1 MQANALRY
9 QSGFGGHF
17 ESEAVEGALPTGRN
31 SPQRPAFG
39 LYAEQLS
46 GSAFTAPRHE
56 NRRSWLYRMRPT
68 ADHRPFERYE
78 GASLFAPGTVN
89 DPLPPNRLR
98 WDPPGDLPAGA
109 DFVDG
114 MVTMLANRDPSDLEG
129 VAVHLY
135 RATRSMVRRVFVDAD
150 GELLIIPQSGTLL
163 IATEFGRLHV
173 PPGTVALIPRGV
185 KFRVEVDGEARGYV
199 AENHGLPFRLPDLG
213 PIGSNG
219 LANPR
224 DFETP
229 VAWFEDRDEQTEVVQ
244 KYLGSLWTTTLD
256 HSPLDVVAWH
266 GNYAPCRYDLSHF
279 NTIGSISFDHP
290 DPSIFTVLTSPSDVH
305 GRANA
310 DFVIFPPRW
319 MVAEDTFRP
328 PWFHRN
334 VMSEAMGLI
343 HGAYDAK
350 ADGFAPGGL
359 SLHNL
364 MSGHGPDVESWR
376 KASDAALQPAKIDNT
391 LAFMVETCWP
401 YRPTKFALDRSQHDY
416 DLAWTGFP
424 KAKLP

>member
-1 MQANALRY
+1 MTAGYL
-9 QSGFGGHF
+9 SGFGSHF
-17 ESEAVEGALPTGRN
+17 ESEAIVGALPVGRN

-39 LYAEQLS
+39 LYTEQVS
-46 GSAFTAPRHE
+46 GTAFTAPRHD

-68 ADHRPFERYE
+68 ADHRPFEPYARAPRFAAAAD
-78 GASLFAPGTVN
+78 GA
-89 DPLPPNRLR
+89 PLAPNRLR
-98 WDPPGDLPAGA
+98 WDPPADLLDST

-114 MVTMLANRDPSDLEG
+114 LVTMLHARLPEELEG
-129 VAVHLY
+129 CAVHLY
-135 RATRSMVRRVFVDAD
+135 RATRSMERRVFVDAD
-150 GELLIIPQSGTLL
+150 GELLIIPQQGALL
-163 IATEFGRLHV
+163 IRTELGV
-173 PPGTVALIPRGV
+173 IEVAPGSVALVPRGI
-185 KFRVEVDGEARGYV
+185 KFRVELPDGEARGYV
-199 AENHGLPFRLPDLG
+199 AENYGLPFRLPDLG
-213 PIGSNG
+213 PIGANG

-229 VAWFEDRDEQTEVVQ
+229 VAAFEDSDEPTEVVQ
-244 KYLGSLWTTTLD
+244 KYLGALWATTLD

-266 GNYAPCRYDLSHF
+266 GNYVPWRYDLERF

-290 DPSIFTVLTSPSDVH
+290 DPSIFTMLTSPSNVA

-343 HGAYDAK
+343 YGEYDAK
-350 ADGFAPGGL
+350 AEGFAPGGL

-364 MSGHGPDVESWR
+364 MSGHGPDLDSWR
-376 KASDAALQPAKIDNT
+376 KASKAELQPVRIGGT
-391 LAFMVETCWP
+391 MAFMLETCWP
-401 YRPTKFALDRSQHDY
+401 YRPTRFALERAQPDY
-416 DLAWTGFP
+416 DEAWAGFP
-424 KAKLP
+424 KARLP

>member
-1 MQANALRY
+1 MTDALRY
-9 QSGFGGHF
+9 LTGLGGHF
-17 ESEAVEGALPTGRN
+17 ETEAVLGALPKGRN

-39 LYAEQLS
+39 LYTEQVS

-68 ADHRPFERYE
+68 ADHRPFARYE
-78 GASLFAPGTVN
+78 GAALFAAATGSE
-89 DPLPPNRLR
+89 PLAPNRLR
-98 WDPPGDLPAGA
+98 WDPPADLPNGT

-114 MVTMLANRDPSDLEG
+114 MATMLVNRPPEDLEG
-129 VAVHLY
+129 VTVHLY
-135 RATRSMVRRVFVDAD
+135 RASCSMARRVFVDAD
-150 GELLIIPQSGTLL
+150 GELLIIPSSGELRL
-163 IATEFGRLHV
+163 ITELGVLEV
-173 PPGTVALIPRGV
+173 PPGSVALVPRGI
-185 KFRVEVDGEARGYV
+185 KFRVELDGDCRGYV
-199 AENHGLPFRLPDLG
+199 AENQGQPFRLPDLG
-213 PIGSNG
+213 SIGANG

-229 VAWFEDRDEQTEVVQ
+229 VARFEDSDEPTELIQ
-244 KYLGSLWTTTLD
+244 KSLGHLWRTTLD

-266 GNYAPCRYDLSHF
+266 GNYVPFRYDLSRF
-279 NTIGSISFDHP
+279 NTINTVSFDHP
-290 DPSIFTVLTSPSDVH
+290 DPSIFTVLTSPSDVP

-319 MVAEDTFRP
+319 MVAEETFRP

-343 HGAYDAK
+343 YGAYDAK
-350 ADGFAPGGL
+350 AEGFAPGGL

-376 KASDAALQPAKIDNT
+376 KASEAELKPHRIEGT
-391 LAFMVETCWP
+391 MAFMVESCWP
-401 YRPTKFALDRSQHDY
+401 YRPTEWALERAQPDY
-416 DLAWTGFP
+416 DMAWTGFP
-424 KAKLP
+424 KARLP

>member
-1 MQANALRY
+1 MTDAPRY
-9 QSGFGGHF
+9 MTGFGGHF
-17 ESEAVEGALPTGRN
+17 ETEAVPGALPKGRN

-39 LYAEQLS
+39 LYAEQVS
-46 GSAFTAPRHE
+46 GSAFTAQRHE

-68 ADHRPFERYE
+68 ADHRPFVRYE
-78 GASLFAPGTVN
+78 GASLLAPGPV
-89 DPLPPNRLR
+89 DEPLAPNRLR
-98 WDPPGDLPAGA
+98 WDPPADLPADS

-114 MVTMLANRDPSDLEG
+114 MVTMLVNRRPEDLEG

-135 RATRSMVRRVFVDAD
+135 RASKSMTNRVFVDAD
-150 GELLIIPQSGTLL
+150 GELLIVPQKGDLR
-163 IATEFGRLHV
+163 IVTELGVLEV
-173 PPGTVALIPRGV
+173 SPGSVGLVPRGI
-185 KFRVEVDGEARGYV
+185 KFRVEVNGEARGYV
-199 AENHGLPFRLPDLG
+199 AENHGSPFRLPELG
-213 PIGSNG
+213 PIGANG

-229 VAWFEDRDEQTEVVQ
+229 AAWFEDKDAPTEVIQ
-244 KYLGSLWTTTLD
+244 KSLGSLWTTTLD

-266 GNYAPCRYDLSHF
+266 GNCAPWRYELANF
-279 NTIGSISFDHP
+279 NTLGTISFDHP
-290 DPSIFTVLTSPSDVH
+290 DPSIFTVLTSPSDVP

-319 MVAEDTFRP
+319 MVGEDTFRP

-343 HGAYDAK
+343 YGAYDAK

-364 MSGHGPDVESWR
+364 MSGHGPDVDSWR
-376 KASDAALQPAKIDNT
+376 KASESALKPVKIEGT
-391 LAFMVETCWP
+391 MAFMVETCWP
-401 YRPTKFALDRSQHDY
+401 YRPTRFALDRAQPDY
-416 DLAWTGFP
+416 DMAWAGFP

>member
-1 MQANALRY
+1 MDDALGY
-9 QSGFGGHF
+9 MTGFGGHF
-17 ESEAVEGALPTGRN
+17 ESEAVDGALPKGRN

-39 LYAEQLS
+39 LYTEQLS
-46 GSAFTAPRHE
+46 GSSFTAPRHD

-68 ADHRPFERYE
+68 ADHRPFVRYDR
-78 GASLFAPGTVN
+78 APLFAPGTVK
-89 DPLPPNRLR
+89 DPLAPNRLR
-98 WDPPGDLPAGA
+98 WDPPADMPADA
-109 DFVDG
+109 DFIDG
-114 MVTMLANRDPSDLEG
+114 MVTMLANRDPADLEG

-135 RATRSMVRRVFVDAD
+135 RAGKSMRGRAFVDAD
-150 GELLIIPQSGTLL
+150 GELLIIPQSGALR
-163 IATEFGRLHV
+163 IVTELGRLDV
-173 PPGTVALIPRGV
+173 APGSVGLIPRGV

-199 AENHGLPFRLPDLG
+199 AENHGLPLRLPELG

-219 LANPR
+219 LANAR

-229 VAWFEDRDEQTEVVQ
+229 VAWFEDQDEPTEIIQ
-244 KYLGSLWTTTLD
+244 KSLGSLWTTTLD

-266 GNYAPCRYDLSHF
+266 GNYAPWRYDLSRF
-279 NTIGSISFDHP
+279 NTIGTISFDHP
-290 DPSIFTVLTSPSDVH
+290 DPSIFTVLTSPSNVP

-319 MVAEDTFRP
+319 MVGEDTFRP

-350 ADGFAPGGL
+350 AEGFAPGGL

-364 MSGHGPDVESWR
+364 MSGHGPDLDSWR
-376 KASDAALQPAKIDNT
+376 KASTATLEPVKIEGT
-391 LAFMVETCWP
+391 MAFMVETCWP
-401 YRPTKFALDRSQHDY
+401 YRPTQFALDRAQSDY
-416 DLAWTGFP
+416 DEAWAGFP